1 MNKKI
6 YPKGYYSNSKCP
18 KCGEDFSRV
27 SPSKIYDED
36 TDSMRYSCLECLFKW
51 YEEIEDNT
59 ENRSSLSS
67 LFFNPL
73 GSVIG
78 ETSQNSSN
86 TEEKEKIC
94 ESKIEELKK
103 EIKILQAKMKKIE
116 EMMNLE
122 LNNLDF

>member
-18 KCGEDFSRV
+18 KCGRDFSTYYL
-27 SPSKIYDED
+27 SKYYDEE
-36 TDSMRYSCLECLFKW
+36 TDSMKYSCLECSFRW
-51 YEEIEDNT
+51 YEEIENNT
-59 ENRSSLSS
+59 ENRGSWSNVASA
-67 LFFNPL
+67 L
-73 GSVIG
+73 GSIIG

-86 TEEKEKIC
+86 TEEKEGIC
-94 ESKIEELKK
+94 ESEIEELKK
-103 EIKILQAKMKKIE
+103 EIKILQAKIKKIE